1 MWIMEGVYTYL
12 CENCPTLFGVVSRFS
27 VMEDKVEILTCP
39 KCSKKVAACI
49 GEGHLF
55 VLFNQIED
63 SNFNKIGFI
72 EFLLVCEAIQQSPNF
87 LIYDNR
93 LPYLCAFF

>member
-1 MWIMEGVYTYL
+1 MLNDGGGFGYTGKL
-12 CENCPTLFGVVSRFS
+12 SEVSFLLQ
-27 VMEDKVEILTCP
+27 LTCP

-49 GEGHLF
+49 GEGRLF

-72 EFLLVCEAIQQSPNF
+72 EFLLVCEAI
-87 LIYDNR
+87 
-93 LPYLCAFF
+93 